1 MSDRKRVA
9 AAIIVCSLIKK
20 KQEIKS
26 KKTKRLWVRN
36 WISKRDDEG
45 VNAKLLKEMSVED
58 TTSYENFIRMSKNDY
73 QNLLEIITP
82 KIIKK
87 DTHLRKAISPSE
99 RLTLTLRF
107 LATGKRFD
115 K

>member
-1 MSDRKRVA
+1 VS
-9 AAIIVCSLIKK
+9 
-20 KQEIKS
+20 
-26 KKTKRLWVRN
+26 N
-36 WISKRDDEG
+36 WISKRDDER
-45 VNAKLLKEMSVED
+45 VHAKLLKEISVED
-58 TTSYENFIRMSKNDY
+58 TTLYENFIRMSKNDY
-73 QNLLEIITP
+73 RNLLEIITP

>member
-1 MSDRKRVA
+1 VH
-9 AAIIVCSLIKK
+9 
-20 KQEIKS
+20 
-26 KKTKRLWVRN
+26 
-36 WISKRDDEG
+36 
-45 VNAKLLKEMSVED
+45 AKLLKEISVED

-87 DTHLRKAISPSE
+87 DTHLQKAISPSE